1 MKNIVK
7 VALLSAIMAAGAA
20 HAASH
25 PGPGSSSASD
35 VKLSTDAADKF
46 LLIQSS
52 NINPIQSTAG
62 FASQFAAASLT
73 AANGWTLAE
82 TVQSDNGVLTLTD
95 KAALDGLSFSFTQ
108 AANHTTGTW
117 SVTNTNLTKNTTVD
131 LTLSFH
137 AGNNVGSFLFDNQA
151 VSAGQTLTG
160 TWAIKWL
167 NNANSASSIPL
178 FSNVGIYTGQ
188 RSLTSA
194 VPEPATYG
202 MMLAGLGLVGFV
214 ARRRKTS

>member
-35 VKLSTDAADKF
+35 VKLSTDIADQF
-46 LLIQSS
+46 VLIQGS

-62 FASQFAAASLT
+62 FASQFAATSLT
-73 AANGWTLAE
+73 QSSGWTLAE
-82 TVQSDNGVLTLTD
+82 TVQYDNNSLTLTD
-95 KAALDGLSFSFTQ
+95 KAASDGLSFAFTQ
-108 AANHTTGTW
+108 AANRTTGTW
-117 SVTNTNLTKNTTVD
+117 SVTNTSLTKNTTVD
-131 LTLSFH
+131 LALSFH

-151 VSAGQTLTG
+151 VLAGQTLTG

-178 FSNVGIYTGQ
+178 FPNLGIYTGQ
-188 RSLTSA
+188 RTQASA

-202 MMLAGLGLVGFV
+202 MLLAGLGLVGFV

>member
-1 MKNIVK
+1 MKNTIK
-7 VALLSAIMAAGAA
+7 VALLSAILAAGAV
-20 HAASH
+20 HAAAH
-25 PGPGSSSASD
+25 PGPGLSSAND
-35 VKLSTDAADKF
+35 VKLGTDAADKF
-46 LLIQSS
+46 LLIQSG

-62 FASQFAAASLT
+62 FASQFTTASLT
-73 AANGWTLAE
+73 GANGWTLAE
-82 TVQSDNGVLTLTD
+82 TVQSDNGVLTLADT
-95 KAALDGLSFSFTQ
+95 AALDGLSFSFTQ
-108 AANHTTGTW
+108 AANRTTGTW
-117 SVTNTNLTKNTTVD
+117 SVTNTSLTKNTTVD

-151 VSAGQTLTG
+151 VSAGKTLTG

-178 FSNVGIYTGQ
+178 FSNLGIYTGQ
-188 RSLTSA
+188 RTLTSA
-194 VPEPATYG
+194 VPEPTTYG